1 MTIDQILTW
10 VAFAVMA
17 GIALGG
23 AFLVAAF
30 RNVFHAALAL
40 MLSFMGVAG
49 LYILLEAEFIAAVQ
63 VLVYVGAIS
72 ILIVFA
78 VMLTRGLMKTG
89 EPSQN
94 SQWIAAA
101 VVATLMFGVLFF
113 VAVNTAWPVAQ
124 TALKGD
130 LILLLGKELL
140 TTYVFPFEIVS
151 VLLLAALVGAI
162 VIARER
168 EQR

>member
-1 MTIDQILTW
+1 MTVDQILTW
-10 VAFAVMA
+10 VAFIVMA
-17 GIALGG
+17 GIALVG
-23 AFLVAAF
+23 AFMVASF

-49 LYILLEAEFIAAVQ
+49 LYLLLEAEFIAAVQ

-78 VMLTRGLMKTG
+78 VMLTRGLMKSK
-89 EPSQN
+89 EASQN

-101 VVATLMFGVLFF
+101 IVSLIMFGVLFF
-113 VAVNTAWPVAQ
+113 VAVGTAWPQTQ
-124 TALKGD
+124 TAIKGD
-130 LILLLGKELL
+130 LIVLLGKELL
-140 TTYVFPFEIVS
+140 TTYVFPFEIAS

-162 VIARER
+162 VIAREK
-168 EQR
+168 E

>member
-1 MTIDQILTW
+1 MTVDQILTY
-10 VAFAVMA
+10 VAFVVMA

-23 AFLVAAF
+23 AFMVAAF
-30 RNVFHAALAL
+30 RNILHAALAL

-49 LYILLEAEFIAAVQ
+49 LYVLLEAEFIAAAQ

-78 VMLTRGLMKTG
+78 VMLTRGLMQG
-89 EPSQN
+89 AEPSQN

-101 VVATLMFGVLFF
+101 GVATILFGVLFF
-113 VAVNTAWPVAQ
+113 VAVGTAWPQAQ

-130 LILLLGKELL
+130 LIPALGKELM
-140 TTYVFPFEIVS
+140 TTYVFPFEIAS
-151 VLLLAALVGAI
+151 LLLLGALVGAI
-162 VIARER
+162 VIAREK
-168 EQR
+168 E

>member
-1 MTIDQILTW
+1 MTVDQILTW
-10 VAFAVMA
+10 VAFVVMA

-23 AFLVAAF
+23 ALMVAAF
-30 RNVFHAALAL
+30 RNIFHAALAL

-49 LYILLEAEFIAAVQ
+49 LYLLLEAEFLAAVQ

-78 VMLTRGLMKTG
+78 VMLTRGLMKKG

-101 VVATLMFGVLFF
+101 VVAALMFGVLFF
-113 VAVNTAWPVAQ
+113 VAVNTAWPQAR

-130 LILLLGKELL
+130 LILLLGTELM

-162 VIARER
+162 VIAREK
-168 EQR
+168 ESK